1 MSEDNA
7 SPKPDQPPLH
17 GCMAEF
23 ATVALLIAAVRRTK
37 MEGYQRVDTYA
48 PFPVEELNDALE
60 LKPSRIPWL
69 MAAGGVGGGLIG
81 YGMQYYAAV
90 ISYPMNIG
98 GRPLHAWPA
107 FIPVTF
113 ELTILFAVLGGLAAL
128 FFTLGLPQVYHPV
141 FNHPNF
147 RRASRNGFFL
157 CIESKDERFDL
168 ERTRAFLETLSPM
181 SVLAVEK

>member
-1 MSEDNA
+1 MTAAITLPAVER
-7 SPKPDQPPLH
+7 QHLH
-17 GCMAEF
+17 GSMAEF
-23 ATVALLIAAVRRTK
+23 AHVELLIAAARRTK
-37 MEGYQRVDTYA
+37 MEGYRRVEAYA
-48 PFPVEELNDALE
+48 PFPVQELSEVLE

-69 MAAGGVGGGLIG
+69 MAAGGVAGGLLG

-98 GRPLHAWPA
+98 GRPVHAWPA

-113 ELTILFAVLGGLAAL
+113 ELIILFAVLGGLAAL

-141 FNHPNF
+141 FNHPDF

-157 CIESKDERFDL
+157 CIESEDERFDT
-168 ERTRAFLETLSPM
+168 ERTPEFLRTLAPM
-181 SVLAVEK
+181 SVQAIEK